1 MFIYYINCYTQII
14 KQNKYGKI
22 IIDKYNI
29 INNKYVTL
37 RITYFNY
44 CIIYPLQYLLK
55 KIMFSNIT
63 DEYINNIKMNL
74 NKNINSHQKS
84 NIELKTNKDI
94 DEFLD
99 KILIKNKTK

>member
-1 MFIYYINCYTQII
+1 
-14 KQNKYGKI
+14 
-22 IIDKYNI
+22 
-29 INNKYVTL
+29 
-37 RITYFNY
+37 
-44 CIIYPLQYLLK
+44 
-55 KIMFSNIT
+55 MFSNIT